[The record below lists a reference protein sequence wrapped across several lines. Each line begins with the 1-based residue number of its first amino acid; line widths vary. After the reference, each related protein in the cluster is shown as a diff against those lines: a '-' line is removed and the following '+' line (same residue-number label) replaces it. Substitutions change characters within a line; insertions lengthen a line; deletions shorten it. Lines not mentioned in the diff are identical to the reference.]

1 MIILGIDPGVAT
13 VGIGVIEYSGN
24 RFRVLRCGVITTDKD
39 LSLPDRLKIIYEETT
54 QVIEE
59 FHPDVVSIEEL
70 FFNNNVTTAI
80 MVAQGRGVSILS
92 AINAG
97 LPVYEYTPLQVK
109 QAVTGYGRAQKAQ
122 VQHMVKTLL
131 GLRAIPRPDDAA
143 DALAIAIC
151 HAHSYRY
158 QELTGGN

>member
-97 LPVYEYTPLQVK
+97 LPIYEYTPLQVK

>member
-1 MIILGIDPGVAT
+1 MIILGVDPGVAT
-13 VGIGVIEYSGN
+13 VGIGVLEYQNS
-24 RFRVLRCGVITTDKD
+24 RFRVLQSGVITTDKT
-39 LSLPDRLKIIYEETT
+39 LKLPDRLKIIFEETT
-54 QVIEE
+54 QIIHM
-59 FHPDVVSIEEL
+59 FHPDVMSIEEL

-80 MVAQGRGVSILS
+80 SVAQGRGVSIL
-92 AINAG
+92 AAVNAS

-122 VQHMVKTLL
+122 VQSMVKTIL
-131 GLRAIPRPDDAA
+131 GLTHIPKPDDAA

-158 QELTGGN
+158 NRLKGEE

>member
-13 VGIGVIEYSGN
+13 VGVGVIEYANS

-39 LSLPDRLKIIYEETT
+39 LPLPDRLKIIFEETT
-54 QVIEE
+54 QIIEE
-59 FHPDVVSIEEL
+59 FHPNVLSIEEL

-109 QAVTGYGRAQKAQ
+109 QAVTGYGRAQKPQ
-122 VQHMVKTLL
+122 VQHMVKTIL
-131 GLRAIPRPDDAA
+131 GLNSIPKPDDAA

-158 QELTGGN
+158 NQWAGR